1 MKRASPM
8 KLAAFSL
15 MMCAA
20 AGYLEAGVQFR
31 VLALFN
37 GKAMLQING
46 TNHLLREGQEG
57 PQGLILISADARK
70 AVIEVDGRRGEY
82 RLGRHSGGA
91 FAEPQDR
98 EVKIWQDSSGGYLTT
113 GSING
118 RNTDMLVD
126 TGATLVALSSVEA
139 ARLGIAFRRKDKKTN
154 VQTASGV
161 ANAYRVTL
169 ARVRVG
175 DIELSNV
182 SGVVLEGDSPR
193 HVLLGMSFLN
203 RVEMNHQ
210 GNILLLR
217 SKF

>member
-1 MKRASPM
+1 MKGTAPI
-8 KLAAFSL
+8 KLAALSL
-15 MMCAA
+15 AMCVWAVS
-20 AGYLEAGVQFR
+20 LEAAVQFR

-37 GKAMLQING
+37 GKAMLQVDG
-46 TNHLLREGQEG
+46 TNYLLREGQEG
-57 PQGLILISADARK
+57 PQGLVLISADAKK
-70 AVIEVDGRRGEY
+70 AVIEVDGTRDEY
-82 RLGRHSGGA
+82 RLGSHAGGA

-98 EVKIWQDSSGGYLTT
+98 EVKIWQDSSGAYLTT

-126 TGATLVALSSVEA
+126 TGATLVALSESEA
-139 ARLGIAFRRKDKKTN
+139 KRLGIAFRRKDKKTH

-182 SGVVLEGDSPR
+182 NGVVLEGNSPG

-210 GNILLLR
+210 GNMLLLR